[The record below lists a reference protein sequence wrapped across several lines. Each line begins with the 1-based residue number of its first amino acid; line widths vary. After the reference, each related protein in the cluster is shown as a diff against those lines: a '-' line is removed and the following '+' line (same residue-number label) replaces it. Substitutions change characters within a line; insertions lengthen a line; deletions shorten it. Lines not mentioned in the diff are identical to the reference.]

1 VAQNVSEE
9 TRRVVFALHIPALAS
24 LGVAT
29 VADVVIRYASVG
41 DEVALHETTVPAA
54 VNLVSSD
61 EAAAATPDNE
71 VTEEI
76 VVLKAARAQE
86 EARVKAD
93 QGDFDGARKVLSDA
107 SDELRKRA
115 PNSPRAEELL
125 THADELAQ
133 RADFMAPA
141 AYDAASRKA
150 MLYST
155 RDMRRKRRR
164 E

>member
-1 VAQNVSEE
+1 M
-9 TRRVVFALHIPALAS
+9 
-24 LGVAT
+24 AT

-41 DEVALHETTVPAA
+41 DEVAVHETTVPVT
-54 VNLVSSD
+54 VNLVSAD
-61 EAAAATPDNE
+61 EAAAASPDNE

-86 EARVKAD
+86 EARAKAD
-93 QGDFDGARKVLSDA
+93 QGDWGGARKVLSDA

-115 PNSPRAEELL
+115 PSSPRAQELL
-125 THADELAQ
+125 THADELEQ
-133 RADFMAPA
+133 RADLMAPA
-141 AYDAASRKA
+141 AYDSASRKA
-150 MLYST
+150 MMYST